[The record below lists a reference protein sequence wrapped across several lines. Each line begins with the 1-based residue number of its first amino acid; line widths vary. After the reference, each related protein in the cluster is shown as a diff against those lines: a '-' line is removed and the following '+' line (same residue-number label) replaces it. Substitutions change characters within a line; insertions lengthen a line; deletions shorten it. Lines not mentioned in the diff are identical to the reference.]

1 MSPDAGG
8 AGPAVLVTGATGL
21 VGTEVVDQLRAAGI
35 GEVVRT
41 SRRGSP
47 GDPDL
52 VAWDM
57 ASEPAPQRLDRA
69 WDVIVN
75 TAANTRW
82 TMTLEEAS
90 AANVAS
96 VRRLG
101 SLISGE
107 THLIHVSTAY
117 AVGLRGDVE
126 SPDPADFRNAYEWSK
141 AHAERVARESF
152 DRLTIVRPPLI
163 VGRRSDGRAARVA
176 GIYTVMRGATAGTVP
191 AIVADPDAYLDAIP
205 VDDLAALL
213 ARLAADPEAGDGA
226 VLTIAAG
233 SGAPRVETAIDIV
246 VEALNRWR
254 GSHGATPLEPPRL
267 VSPESWNRFFLPFIR
282 EYLTLRQAK
291 ILELLGNFEPYL
303 ALADPIRTDLEV
315 DDVVSCLDLSTRY
328 WADAN
333 PRVAALAPRPWRRA
347 TEGAGVTDA

>member
-1 MSPDAGG
+1 MSEDRGEHG
-8 AGPAVLVTGATGL
+8 RAVLVTGATGL
-21 VGTEVVDQLRAAGI
+21 VGTEVVDQLRGAGI

-47 GDPDL
+47 TDPDL

-57 ASEPAPQRLDRA
+57 ASEPPPAPLDRR
-69 WDVIVN
+69 WDAIVN
-75 TAANTRW
+75 AAANTRW
-82 TMTLEEAS
+82 TMEPEEAS

-101 SLISGE
+101 SLATGE
-107 THLIHVSTAY
+107 THVVHVSTAY
-117 AVGLRGDVE
+117 ALGLRGDVE
-126 SPDPADFRNAYEWSK
+126 SSDPVDYRNAYEWSK
-141 AHAERVARESF
+141 AHAERVARECF
-152 DRLTIVRPPLI
+152 GRLTIVRPPLI
-163 VGRRSDGRAARVA
+163 VGRRGDGRAARFA
-176 GIYTVMRGATAGTVP
+176 GLYTVIRGATAGTVP
-191 AIVADPDAYLDAIP
+191 AVVADPGAHLDAIP

-213 ARLAADPEAGDGA
+213 VRLAADPQAGDGS
-226 VLTIAAG
+226 VHTIAAG
-233 SGAPRVETAIDIV
+233 TAAPRVDAAIETV

-254 GSHGATPLEPPRL
+254 AARGAVPLEPPRL

-282 EYLTLRQAK
+282 EYLTPRQAR

-303 ALADPIRTDLEV
+303 ALADPIRADHPVTDV
-315 DDVVSCLDLSTRY
+315 ITCIDVSTTY

-347 TEGAGVTDA
+347 GEKVTARDA